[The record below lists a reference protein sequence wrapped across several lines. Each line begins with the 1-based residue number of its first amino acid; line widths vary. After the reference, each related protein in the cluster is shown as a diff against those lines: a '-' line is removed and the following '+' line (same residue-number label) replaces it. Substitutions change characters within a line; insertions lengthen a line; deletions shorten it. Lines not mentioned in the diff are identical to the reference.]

1 MVLGIQVLG
10 IVFGLFLLYFTFLHY
25 KRKEFMAGELVF
37 WSVIWLLFVYLVL
50 FPYTLAFVAQSLNLV
65 RVMDLFTI
73 AGIMFLIVLTFY
85 SYMMNVHTRR
95 KLEQVVRALALRK
108 KK

>member
-10 IVFGLFLLYFTFLHY
+10 IVFGLVLLYFTFLHY
-25 KRKEFMAGELVF
+25 KRREFRAGELVF
-37 WSVIWLLFVYLVL
+37 WSAIWVLFVYLVL
-50 FPYTLAFVAQSLNLV
+50 FPYTLTTVAQSLNLV

-73 AGIMFLIVLTFY
+73 VGIMFLVVLTFY

-95 KLEQVVRALALRK
+95 KLEQVVRALAFRK